1 MIKKIL
7 SIVSVMFALTAY
19 VLPGTASATSSD
31 GHHLV
36 IQINAND
43 PALMNLVLNN
53 ATQSKAAYEAAGKKL
68 EVEIVAYGPGLKM
81 LLPNSPVMARIQNLD
96 ANNSGI
102 GFAACGNTM
111 KKMSKKAG
119 KQLELLEFSNIK
131 MVPAGVVHIMQ
142 RQDQGWHYIKP

>member
-1 MIKKIL
+1 MTKKIL

-19 VLPGTASATSSD
+19 ILPNAASADTSPA
-31 GHHLV
+31 HHV
-36 IQINAND
+36 VFQINAAD
-43 PALMNLVLNN
+43 PGLMNLLLNN
-53 ATQSKAAYEAAGKKL
+53 AEQSKAAYEAAGEKL

-81 LLPNSPVMARIQNLD
+81 LLPNSPVKARIQNLA

-111 KKMSKKAG
+111 KKMAKKTG
-119 KQLELLEFSNIK
+119 KPVELLEFGNIK
-131 MVPAGVVHIMQ
+131 MVPGGVVHILQ

>member
-19 VLPGTASATSSD
+19 VLPGTGSAASSD
-31 GHHLV
+31 AHHLV
-36 IQINAND
+36 LQINAND

-53 ATQSKAAYEAAGKKL
+53 AEQSKAAYEAAGQTL
-68 EVEIVAYGPGLKM
+68 EVEVVAYGPGLKM
-81 LLPNSPVMARIQNLD
+81 LLPNSPVKARIQNLE
-96 ANNSGI
+96 ANSAGI

-111 KKMSKKAG
+111 KKMSKKTG
-119 KQLELLEFSNIK
+119 KPVELLSFGNIK
-131 MVPAGVVHIMQ
+131 TVPAGVVHIMQ

>member
-1 MIKKIL
+1 MFRTFI
-7 SIVSVMFALTAY
+7 SAFAVVFALAAFIAPQPAQAGEGA
-19 VLPGTASATSSD
+19 V
-31 GHHLV
+31 HHV
-36 IQINAND
+36 VFQVNAND

-53 ATQSKAAYEAAGKKL
+53 AEQSKAAYAQAGKVL
-68 EVEIVAYGPGLKM
+68 EVEVVAYGPGLKM
-81 LLPNSPVMARIQNLD
+81 LLPGSPVTARIQNLAAND
-96 ANNSGI
+96 AGI

-119 KQLELLEFSNIK
+119 KQVALLEFGNIK